1 MADIRPSSLR
11 LDTVTAEDRTIVI
24 VRGDIDAATAPQL
37 GGLVDVLPQDVT
49 VIELDLTEV
58 GFLDSTG
65 IGVMAGALR
74 RLEQVDGRL
83 ELRGV
88 PQRILRLLTITDLLR
103 FVTILSERDD

>member
-11 LDTVTAEDRTIVI
+11 LDTVTADDRTIVI

-37 GGLVDVLPQDVT
+37 AALMDSLPEDAT

-65 IGVMAGALR
+65 LGVMAGALR
-74 RLEQVDGRL
+74 RLEPIGGRL
-83 ELRGV
+83 ELRAV
-88 PQRILRLLTITDLLR
+88 PQRILRLLDITDLTR
-103 FVTILSERDD
+103 FVTILSERE